1 MKGKIKQSFFGPY
14 SEKCRQFIEYKRSLG
29 YKYEIEEK
37 LMKSIDKLSLNHKIS
52 NNVLSKEIV
61 YDWIKRKENESYATQ
76 KKRIYLIRQFGLY
89 LQKNGHQAYVLPLEG
104 IKKSKSS
111 FVPYIFSHDEILR
124 LIKAADEMPVSK
136 RAPNKHLVMSLI
148 LRVLYGC
155 GLRIS
160 EALNLNLEDVNL
172 KTAVITV
179 KESKN
184 DNSRLV
190 PMSDSLLKACSQ
202 YVLSVHKNSGSKSPF
217 FANRFNDR
225 YSQITIYYYFRKLL
239 DTCGIYHGGRGK
251 GPRLHDIR
259 HVFATNCLNKLS
271 KAGIDL
277 YVSLPILSTYLGH
290 KSIEGTEKYLR
301 LTASVY
307 PEIIKNMEEKC
318 KNIFPEVLLD
328 EKQ

>member
-1 MKGKIKQSFFGPY
+1 MEAKIKESFAGPY
-14 SEKCRQFIEYKRSLG
+14 AEKCRQFIQYKRSLG

-37 LMKSIDKLSLNHKIS
+37 LMKSVDRLSLNYKIS

-61 YDWIKRKENESYATQ
+61 CDWIKRKDNESCANQ

-89 LQKNGHQAYVLPLEG
+89 LQKNGFEAYVIPIEG

-111 FVPYIFSHDEILR
+111 FVPYIFSDDEMLR
-124 LIKAADEMPVSK
+124 LIKASDELPVSK
-136 RAPNKHLVMSLI
+136 RAPNKRLVMSLI

-160 EALNLNLEDVNL
+160 EALNLNVEDVNL

-190 PMSDSLLKACSQ
+190 PMSDSLLGACSQ
-202 YVLSVHKNSGSKSPF
+202 YVLSVHKNSDSKSPF

-225 YSQITIYYYFRKLL
+225 YSQITIYWYFRKLL
-239 DTCGIYHGGRGK
+239 NACGIYHGGRGK

-259 HVFATNCLNKLS
+259 HVFAINCLNKLS

-328 EKQ
+328 EK